1 MINTYH
7 VHTHININ
15 PNYPTLAGSHS
26 YILSLFIMKIIEL
39 TITMDSLEKESD
51 FYFAKLRDIEILWQ
65 YSNISNLP
73 IIDAI
78 QRNLHAAEKDA
89 SILIYLVFTMLD
101 CILRENHLQF
111 GLYLLTSLETKWLHV
126 GIFD

>member
-1 MINTYH
+1 MIQ
-7 VHTHININ
+7 
-15 PNYPTLAGSHS
+15 NYKVLRFVFNK
-26 YILSLFIMKIIEL
+26 LE
-39 TITMDSLEKESD
+39 ITK
-51 FYFAKLRDIEILWQ
+51 
-65 YSNISNLP
+65 